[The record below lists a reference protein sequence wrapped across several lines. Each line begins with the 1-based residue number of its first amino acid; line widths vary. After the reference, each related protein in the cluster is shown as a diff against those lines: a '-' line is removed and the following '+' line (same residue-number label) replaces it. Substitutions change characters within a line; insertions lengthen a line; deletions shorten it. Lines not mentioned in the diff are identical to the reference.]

1 MPHLLILDDEELI
14 LNALVRALKSE
25 EYTLDK
31 FTSPLQA
38 LDKLGKTN
46 YDVILAD
53 YRMPEMDG
61 ITFLKK
67 AKQHLPQA
75 KRIIL
80 SGQADFN
87 GLVNAINEAEIFRFI
102 FKPWNDD
109 ELKAILMQATAHKI
123 IVEYPDSPDNL

>member
-25 EYTLDK
+25 EYTIDK

-38 LDKLGKTN
+38 LDDLRKTN

-53 YRMPEMDG
+53 YRIPEMDG

-67 AKQHLPQA
+67 SKQFLPQA

-87 GLVNAINEAEIFRFI
+87 GLVSAINEAEIFRFI

-109 ELKAILMQATAHKI
+109 ELKNILMQATAHKI
-123 IVEYPDSPDNL
+123 MVEYPDNSEFN

>member
-67 AKQHLPQA
+67 AKQHLPLA

-123 IVEYPDSPDNL
+123 IVEYPDSLDNL